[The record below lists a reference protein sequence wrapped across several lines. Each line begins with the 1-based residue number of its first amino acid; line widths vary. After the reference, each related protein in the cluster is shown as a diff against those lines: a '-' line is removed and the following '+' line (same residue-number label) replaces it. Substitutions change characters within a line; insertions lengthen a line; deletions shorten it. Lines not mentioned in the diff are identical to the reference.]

1 LKTWLARGLPVAGLL
16 ALTALLAVHPD
27 PPRIPEQAP
36 AFVLPDL
43 QGRPVALESFR
54 GHPLLVNFWGIWCLP
69 CRAELPELER
79 LAAECSG
86 CLAVVG
92 VTLGSG
98 SASDIGAFAA
108 AHAIRYPLLIGDARI
123 MADYHVDSRR
133 QFFGSSPESCV
144 DGCQDLRSRR
154 ANGVRRIGVRPAHH
168 ALLADEEQRG
178 YGDDVVLLARAALK
192 VHAILAEHL
201 ELFALDLV
209 DDVECFD
216 EREITVAENPKGDRI
231 DGFRRRFFLGLFD
244 ADRDRRDAALLKL
257 GECPGQFADLEV
269 AVRAPPV
276 SIEHEQDGTFA

>member
-1 LKTWLARGLPVAGLL
+1 MVGPRPAGRGPSGVDGAARGN
-16 ALTALLAVHPD
+16 PD

-192 VHAILAEHL
+192 VHANLRNISSCSPSTLLTTWNASMSARSPSL
-201 ELFALDLV
+201 
-209 DDVECFD
+209 
-216 EREITVAENPKGDRI
+216 RIRKG
-231 DGFRRRFFLGLFD
+231 
-244 ADRDRRDAALLKL
+244 
-257 GECPGQFADLEV
+257 
-269 AVRAPPV
+269 
-276 SIEHEQDGTFA
+276 IE